1 MTNDDIFT
9 IAMAI
14 LVALAAIAAL
24 LRARRRAINI
34 NNVGAL
40 YGLRRWN
47 GESTDD
53 FRDRIRAKATFVSH
67 IQRRAPHQGNARRGD
82 AR

>member
-14 LVALAAIAAL
+14 SLTLFAVAAL

-40 YGLRRWN
+40 YGLRRWS
-47 GESTDD
+47 GESTDE

-67 IQRRAPHQGNARRGD
+67 IQNRAPYQVNARRGG

>member
-1 MTNDDIFT
+1 MTYNDISS
-9 IAMAI
+9 IAVAI
-14 LVALAAIAAL
+14 IVALVAVAAL

-40 YGLRRWN
+40 YGLRRWS

-67 IQRRAPHQGNARRGD
+67 IQRRASYTSNVRRSD